1 MFWKNTSSER
11 QKEKKHIQMNVK
23 KKLKKKN
30 HLVASGKQVLEFLT
44 FTCMT

>member
-11 QKEKKHIQMNVK
+11 QTEKKHIQMNVK
-23 KKLKKKN
+23 KKFKKN